1 MQKYIWEECM
11 TEEEKEEE
19 IQKMTEFYWL
29 SDYDTH
35 NWLQVFLEGTIEEI
49 KQKLGEIEKEEG
61 YEY

>member
-35 NWLQVFLEGTIEEI
+35 DWLQVFLEGTIKEI

-61 YEY
+61 YEH

>member
-29 SDYDTH
+29 GDYDTQ
-35 NWLQVFLEGTIEEI
+35 NWLQVFLEGTIKEI
-49 KQKLGEIEKEEG
+49 KQELGEIEKEEG

>member
-29 SDYDTH
+29 GDYDNQ

-61 YEY
+61 YEH